1 MIWPHLESGYSV
13 CRIFSDSEVMSLRN
27 RINTQIVDVLAK
39 YDSEAYRLLKKEDDP
54 LSVYHKLGSK
64 ESHGSTW
71 IKANRIL
78 SDEDTAWIE
87 STAGIVALRNSFGS
101 SKTSDEELLG
111 RGNYYW
117 RLTRPGAT
125 DDIGPM
131 HRDAWFWE
139 LNDNFGHDMSGLGRV
154 KVWIAVETAPGL
166 NGLLVQPGSHLR
178 EDLEWE
184 GTLSGGITKPML
196 KTQLDPSSL
205 TLLSPPPGY
214 GVIFHDRL
222 LHGGAI
228 NTASSCR
235 CSIEFTLL
243 VPTNLIH

>member
-101 SKTSDEELLG
+101 SKLVMRSCWG
-111 RGNYYW
+111 GNYYW
-117 RLTRPGAT
+117 RLTRPGA
-125 DDIGPM
+125 
-131 HRDAWFWE
+131 
-139 LNDNFGHDMSGLGRV
+139 
-154 KVWIAVETAPGL
+154 
-166 NGLLVQPGSHLR
+166 
-178 EDLEWE
+178 
-184 GTLSGGITKPML
+184 
-196 KTQLDPSSL
+196 
-205 TLLSPPPGY
+205 
-214 GVIFHDRL
+214 
-222 LHGGAI
+222 
-228 NTASSCR
+228 
-235 CSIEFTLL
+235 
-243 VPTNLIH
+243 